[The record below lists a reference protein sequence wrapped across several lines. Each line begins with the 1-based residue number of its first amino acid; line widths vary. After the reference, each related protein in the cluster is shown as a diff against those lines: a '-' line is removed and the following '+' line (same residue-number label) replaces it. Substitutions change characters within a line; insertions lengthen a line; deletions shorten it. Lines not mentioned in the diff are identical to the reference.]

1 MTDEP
6 LTLIAILCRAAVG
19 VLIFTGAT
27 LGLYS
32 FFARQSRCQPVTM
45 PALDTVRQRSFP
57 EILVVPLIAITLLF
71 GLMAAGQGA
80 ETEQQVSA
88 TALLK
93 GAVFYAWVLLLTILG
108 CMSYAKCGFKKAFG
122 GGSVSGLTAVAK
134 GLRYGVEIIPA
145 ILVLSMIVS
154 TLGEALGF
162 DMRGQQIFECLD
174 DDTVPLWVR
183 VALIFFAVGV
193 APVIEELLFRGLLFP
208 LVLKGRTFL
217 FAALLTSL
225 YFSLMHLH
233 APSLLPLLVLS
244 LGFSAGYASTGSVLT
259 PIAMHFV
266 FNFTGLLLFFSEVK

>member
-6 LTLIAILCRAAVG
+6 LTLVPLLCRAAVG
-19 VLIFTGAT
+19 VLIFAGTT

-32 FFARQSRCQPVTM
+32 FFARQSRRQSIHL
-45 PALDTVRQRSFP
+45 PALDTVRQRPFP
-57 EILVVPLIAITLLF
+57 EAMIIPLVAITLLF
-71 GLMAAGQGA
+71 GLMAVGQGA
-80 ETEQQVSA
+80 ETPQHVSA
-88 TALLK
+88 MALLK
-93 GAVFYAWVLLLTILG
+93 GAFVYALVLLIAILG
-108 CMSYAKCGFKKAFG
+108 CMSYAKTGFKSAFG
-122 GGSVSGLTAVAK
+122 QGSVSGLSAVAK

-154 TLGEALGF
+154 TVGEALGL

-174 DDTVPLWVR
+174 DATIPFWVR
-183 VALIFFAVGV
+183 ASLVVFAVVV
-193 APVIEELLFRGLLFP
+193 APVVEELLFRGLLLP
-208 LVLKGRTFL
+208 LVLRGRTFL

-244 LGFSAGYASTGSVLT
+244 VGFSAGYAATGSILT

-266 FNFTGLLLFFSEVK
+266 FNFTGLLLYFSEVK